1 MGIKYIKKL
10 NNLND
15 VHYGYVIVYD
25 DYTVDGKVNNETIS
39 CVKNDENRHYKDI
52 IKPWI
57 DEGKPIQE
65 AD

>member
-10 NNLND
+10 NNLSG
-15 VHYGYVIVYD
+15 VHYGYIIVYD
-25 DYTVDGKVNNETIS
+25 DYTVDGKVNNQTIS
-39 CVKNDENRHYKDI
+39 CVKSEDNRHYRDI

-57 DEGKPIQE
+57 DEGKTIQE